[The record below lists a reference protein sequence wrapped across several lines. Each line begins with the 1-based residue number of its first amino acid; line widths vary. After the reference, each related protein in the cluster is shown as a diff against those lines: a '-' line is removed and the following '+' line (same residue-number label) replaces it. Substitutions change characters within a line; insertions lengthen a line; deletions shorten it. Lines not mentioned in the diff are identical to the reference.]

1 MTTKAGE
8 ICIHSKTGGAGPC
21 ILGESEQPARR
32 LSLGIDVGSTTVKV
46 VVMDG
51 REVLFSRYE
60 RHRAEQPEIV
70 GRLLAEAAG
79 MFSGAVFRAAVCGSG
94 GRPIADAIGAHY

>member
-1 MTTKAGE
+1 MTTKACE
-8 ICIHSKTGGAGPC
+8 IRICSKTGGTGSGDP
-21 ILGESEQPARR
+21 GEQPVRR

-51 REVLFSRYE
+51 REMLFSRYE
-60 RHRAEQPEIV
+60 RHRAEQSEIV